1 MAPRTAPGAKH
12 RVNGRKGDGL
22 LPLAVIIIGAGKGTR
37 MKSAR
42 AKVLHPLA
50 GRPLIGHVLELAGQL
65 TPQHLITVVGH
76 QADAVRLT
84 CEPYGA
90 RCVVQDPQL
99 GTGHAVAQAEPLLPD
114 FVGDVLV
121 LYGDVPLLRLAT
133 VRALLATHRQQQA
146 TVTVL
151 TACLD
156 NPAGYGRI
164 VRNAAGTLVRIV
176 EERDAT
182 DTERALHEINSGIY
196 CFTAPFLFTALRQVD
211 RTNAQGEQ
219 YLTDVVAVAVAEQ
232 RRVAHLTTDAPE
244 EILGV
249 NTRVDLA
256 QLEAILRRQICQAF
270 MLAGVTIVDPA
281 TTVIDRQVQIGQD
294 TVIAP
299 QTHILGQSIIGKDC
313 WLGPQV
319 VVSDSTL
326 GDGVRV
332 APFCVLQ
339 ACTIPAQHTIPPFSY
354 RTSS

>member
-1 MAPRTAPGAKH
+1 
-12 RVNGRKGDGL
+12 
-22 LPLAVIIIGAGKGTR
+22 

-50 GRPLIGHVLELAGQL
+50 GRPLIEHVLELASQL
-65 TPQHLITVVGH
+65 APQHLIAVVGH
-76 QADAVRLT
+76 QADAVRAV

-99 GTGHAVAQAEPLLPD
+99 GTGHAVAQAEPLLPG
-114 FVGDVLV
+114 FAGDVLV
-121 LYGDVPLLRLAT
+121 LYGDVPLLQLAT
-133 VRALLATHRQQQA
+133 VRALLATQRQQHA

-151 TACLD
+151 TAYLED
-156 NPAGYGRI
+156 PTGYGRI
-164 VRNAAGTLVRIV
+164 VRNAAGELVRIV

-182 DTERALHEINSGIY
+182 AAERALQEINSGIY
-196 CFTAPFLFTALRQVD
+196 CFTAPFLFAALRQVD

-232 RRVAHLTTDAPE
+232 RRVAHLTTATAE
-244 EILGV
+244 EIIGV
-249 NTRVDLA
+249 NTRVELA
-256 QLEAILRRQICQAF
+256 QLEAVLRRQICQAF
-270 MLAGVTIVDPA
+270 MLAGVTIIDPA
-281 TTVIDRQVQIGQD
+281 STVIDSQVQIGQD

-299 QTHILGQSIIGKDC
+299 QTHILGRSVIGREC
-313 WLGPQV
+313 CLGPQV

-339 ACTIPAQHTIPPFSY
+339 GCTVPAQHTVPSFSY